1 MGHAVDKDLLH
12 LVQDEVRD
20 LIKDYQTIES
30 QVNLQNKQIDKVE
43 EDVSTL
49 KDQFASQEAGCLST
63 IEKKLQEFEKNR
75 SEEIGQVLKRLLSFE
90 AQLSMRL
97 GLVEVGLAKTV
108 DNLQQLKQSQTK
120 TDDRVEQLEQSQTKT
135 DDRVDQ
141 LEQRQTKTIE
151 RVEQVE
157 QNQTR
162 TDDRVEQLEPS
173 QIKTNERVE
182 HIEQI
187 QTKTDDRIEQIEQSR
202 CKTVHRVEQLE
213 QSQTKTDD
221 RVEKLEQSQTK
232 TTDRVEQLEQSQ
244 ARAGDRLKELEQR
257 CDQVEQIEAE
267 VKCLKTNNSLLGKLS
282 LRSNYWPSVFKTFF
296 LASRC
301 MVIASGLVC

>member
-63 IEKKLQEFEKNR
+63 MEKKLQEFEKNR

-162 TDDRVEQLEPS
+162 TDDRVEQLEQS
-173 QIKTNERVE
+173 QIKTNERAE

-202 CKTVHRVEQLE
+202 CKTVHRVEQ
-213 QSQTKTDD
+213 
-221 RVEKLEQSQTK
+221 LEQSQTK

-296 LASRC
+296 LASRWLLP
-301 MVIASGLVC
+301 VG

>member
-20 LIKDYQTIES
+20 LIKDYQTMES

-43 EDVSTL
+43 EDVSIL
-49 KDQFASQEAGCLST
+49 KDQFPSQEVGFLST
-63 IEKKLQEFEKNR
+63 MEKKLQDFEKNR
-75 SEEIGQVLKRLLSFE
+75 SEEIGQVLERLLSFE

-108 DNLQQLKQSQTK
+108 DNLEQLKQSRTK
-120 TDDRVEQLEQSQTKT
+120 TDDRVEQLEQNQTKT
-135 DDRVDQ
+135 DDRVEQ

-162 TDDRVEQLEPS
+162 TDDRVEQLEQS
-173 QIKTNERVE
+173 QIKTNERAE

-202 CKTVHRVEQLE
+202 CKTIHRVEQLE

-221 RVEKLEQSQTK
+221 RVEQVEQIQTK

-244 ARAGDRLKELEQR
+244 ARAGDRLEELEQR

-267 VKCLKTNNSLLGKLS
+267 VKCLKTNNSQLGKLS
-282 LRSNYWPSVFKTFF
+282 LRLNYWPSVFKSFF
-296 LASRC
+296 
-301 MVIASGLVC
+301 

>member
-1 MGHAVDKDLLH
+1 MGQVVDKDLLH
-12 LVQDEVRD
+12 LVQDEVKD

-63 IEKKLQEFEKNR
+63 MEKKLQEFEKNR

-162 TDDRVEQLEPS
+162 TDDRVEQLEQS
-173 QIKTNERVE
+173 QIKTNERAE

-202 CKTVHRVEQLE
+202 CKTVHRVEQ
-213 QSQTKTDD
+213 
-221 RVEKLEQSQTK
+221 LEQSQTK

-296 LASRC
+296 LASRWLLP
-301 MVIASGLVC
+301 VG

>member
-43 EDVSTL
+43 EDVSIL
-49 KDQFASQEAGCLST
+49 KDQFSSQEVGFLST
-63 IEKKLQEFEKNR
+63 MEKKLQEFEKNR
-75 SEEIGQVLKRLLSFE
+75 SEEIGQVLERLLSFE

-108 DNLQQLKQSQTK
+108 DNLEQLKQSQTK

-162 TDDRVEQLEPS
+162 TDDRVEQLEQS
-173 QIKTNERVE
+173 QIKTNERAE
-182 HIEQI
+182 HIAQI

-296 LASRC
+296 LASRWLLP
-301 MVIASGLVC
+301 VG

>member
-1 MGHAVDKDLLH
+1 MGHAVDTDLLH

-30 QVNLQNKQIDKVE
+30 QVNLQSKQIDKVE
-43 EDVSTL
+43 EDVSIL
-49 KDQFASQEAGCLST
+49 KDQFSSQEASFLST
-63 IEKKLQEFEKNR
+63 MEKKQQEIVMNR
-75 SEEIGQVLKRLLSFE
+75 SEEIGRVLERLLSLE

-97 GLVEVGLAKTV
+97 ELVEVGLAKTV
-108 DNLQQLKQSQTK
+108 DNLEQLKQSQTK

-135 DDRVDQ
+135 DDRVEQ
-141 LEQRQTKTIE
+141 LEQ
-151 RVEQVE
+151 
-157 QNQTR
+157 
-162 TDDRVEQLEPS
+162 S
-173 QIKTNERVE
+173 QIKTNERAE

-202 CKTVHRVEQLE
+202 CKTVHKVEQLE

-257 CDQVEQIEAE
+257 CDQVKQIEAE
-267 VKCLKTNNSLLGKLS
+267 VKCLKTNNSQLGKLS
-282 LRSNYWPSVFKTFF
+282 LRSNYWPSVFKSFF
-296 LASRC
+296 LATRWLLP
-301 MVIASGLVC
+301 VG

>member
-49 KDQFASQEAGCLST
+49 KDQFSSQEAGFLST
-63 IEKKLQEFEKNR
+63 MEKKLQEVVTNR

-97 GLVEVGLAKTV
+97 ELVAVGLAKTV
-108 DNLQQLKQSQTK
+108 DNLEQLEQSQIK
-120 TDDRVEQLEQSQTKT
+120 TDDRVEQ
-135 DDRVDQ
+135 
-141 LEQRQTKTIE
+141 
-151 RVEQVE
+151 VEQ
-157 QNQTR
+157 
-162 TDDRVEQLEPS
+162 
-173 QIKTNERVE
+173 I
-182 HIEQI
+182 
-187 QTKTDDRIEQIEQSR
+187 
-202 CKTVHRVEQLE
+202 
-213 QSQTKTDD
+213 
-221 RVEKLEQSQTK
+221 QTK

-244 ARAGDRLKELEQR
+244 ARAGDRREELEQR

-296 LASRC
+296 LASRWLLS
-301 MVIASGLVC
+301 VG

>member
-43 EDVSTL
+43 EDVSIL
-49 KDQFASQEAGCLST
+49 KDQFSSQEVGFLST
-63 IEKKLQEFEKNR
+63 MEKKLQEFEKNR
-75 SEEIGQVLKRLLSFE
+75 SEEIGQVLKRLLTFE

-97 GLVEVGLAKTV
+97 ELVEVGLAKTV
-108 DNLQQLKQSQTK
+108 GNLEQLKQSQTK

-151 RVEQVE
+151 RVEQ
-157 QNQTR
+157 NQTR
-162 TDDRVEQLEPS
+162 TDDRVEQLEQS
-173 QIKTNERVE
+173 QIKTNERAE

-202 CKTVHRVEQLE
+202 CKTIHRVEQLE

-221 RVEKLEQSQTK
+221 RVEQVEQIQTK

-244 ARAGDRLKELEQR
+244 ARAGDRLEELEQR

-267 VKCLKTNNSLLGKLS
+267 VKCLKTNNSQLGKLS
-282 LRSNYWPSVFKTFF
+282 LRLNYWPSVFKSFF
-296 LASRC
+296 
-301 MVIASGLVC
+301 

>member
-1 MGHAVDKDLLH
+1 MGQVVDKDLLH

-30 QVNLQNKQIDKVE
+30 QVNLQSKQIDKVE
-43 EDVSTL
+43 EDVSIL
-49 KDQFASQEAGCLST
+49 KDQFSSQEASFLST
-63 IEKKLQEFEKNR
+63 MEKKQQEIVMNR
-75 SEEIGQVLKRLLSFE
+75 SEEIGRVLERLLSLE

-97 GLVEVGLAKTV
+97 ELVEVGLAKTV
-108 DNLQQLKQSQTK
+108 DNLEKLEQRQTK
-120 TDDRVEQLEQSQTKT
+120 TDDRVEQLEQ
-135 DDRVDQ
+135 
-141 LEQRQTKTIE
+141 RQTKTVE

-157 QNQTR
+157 QSQTK
-162 TDDRVEQLEPS
+162 TDDKVEQLEQS
-173 QIKTNERVE
+173 QIKTNERAE

-187 QTKTDDRIEQIEQSR
+187 QTKTDDRIEQIEQSQ

-221 RVEKLEQSQTK
+221 RVEQVEQIQTK

-244 ARAGDRLKELEQR
+244 ARAGDRLEELEQR

-267 VKCLKTNNSLLGKLS
+267 VKCLKTNNSKLGKLS
-282 LRSNYWPSVFKTFF
+282 LRSNYWPSVFKSVF
-296 LASRC
+296 
-301 MVIASGLVC
+301 

>member
-43 EDVSTL
+43 EDVSIL
-49 KDQFASQEAGCLST
+49 KDQFSSQEAGFLST
-63 IEKKLQEFEKNR
+63 MEKKLQDFEKNR
-75 SEEIGQVLKRLLSFE
+75 SEEIGQVLERLLSFE

-108 DNLQQLKQSQTK
+108 DNLEQLKQSQTK

-162 TDDRVEQLEPS
+162 TDDRVEQLEQS
-173 QIKTNERVE
+173 QIKTNERAE

-221 RVEKLEQSQTK
+221 RVEQLEQSQTK

-296 LASRC
+296 
-301 MVIASGLVC
+301 

>member
-43 EDVSTL
+43 EDVSIL
-49 KDQFASQEAGCLST
+49 KDQFSSQEAGFLST
-63 IEKKLQEFEKNR
+63 MEKKLQEFEKNR
-75 SEEIGQVLKRLLSFE
+75 SEEIGQVLKRLLTFE

-97 GLVEVGLAKTV
+97 ELVEVGLAKTV
-108 DNLQQLKQSQTK
+108 DNLEQLKQSQTK

-135 DDRVDQ
+135 DDRVEQ
-141 LEQRQTKTIE
+141 LEQ
-151 RVEQVE
+151 
-157 QNQTR
+157 
-162 TDDRVEQLEPS
+162 S
-173 QIKTNERVE
+173 QIKTNERAE

-187 QTKTDDRIEQIEQSR
+187 QTTTDDRIEQIEQSR
-202 CKTVHRVEQLE
+202 CKTIHRIEQLE

-221 RVEKLEQSQTK
+221 RVEQVEQIQTM

-244 ARAGDRLKELEQR
+244 TRAGDRLEELEQR
-257 CDQVEQIEAE
+257 CDQVKQIEAE
-267 VKCLKTNNSLLGKLS
+267 VKCLKTNNSQLGKLS
-282 LRSNYWPSVFKTFF
+282 LRSNYWPSVFKSFF
-296 LASRC
+296 LATRWLLP
-301 MVIASGLVC
+301 VG

>member
-43 EDVSTL
+43 EDVSIL
-49 KDQFASQEAGCLST
+49 KDQFSSQEIGFLST
-63 IEKKLQEFEKNR
+63 MEKKLQEFEKNR
-75 SEEIGQVLKRLLSFE
+75 SEEIGQVLKRLLTFE

-108 DNLQQLKQSQTK
+108 DNLEQLKQSQTK
-120 TDDRVEQLEQSQTKT
+120 TDDRVEQ
-135 DDRVDQ
+135 
-141 LEQRQTKTIE
+141 
-151 RVEQVE
+151 
-157 QNQTR
+157 
-162 TDDRVEQLEPS
+162 
-173 QIKTNERVE
+173 
-182 HIEQI
+182 
-187 QTKTDDRIEQIEQSR
+187 
-202 CKTVHRVEQLE
+202 
-213 QSQTKTDD
+213 
-221 RVEKLEQSQTK
+221 LEQSQTK

-296 LASRC
+296 LASRWLLP
-301 MVIASGLVC
+301 VG

>member
-43 EDVSTL
+43 EDVSIL
-49 KDQFASQEAGCLST
+49 KDQFPSQEVGFLST
-63 IEKKLQEFEKNR
+63 MEKKLQDFEKNR
-75 SEEIGQVLKRLLSFE
+75 SEEIGQVLERLLSFE

-97 GLVEVGLAKTV
+97 ELVEVGLAKTV
-108 DNLQQLKQSQTK
+108 DNLEQLKQSQTK

-135 DDRVDQ
+135 DDRVEQ
-141 LEQRQTKTIE
+141 LEQ
-151 RVEQVE
+151 
-157 QNQTR
+157 
-162 TDDRVEQLEPS
+162 S
-173 QIKTNERVE
+173 QIKTNKRAE

-221 RVEKLEQSQTK
+221 RVEQVEQIQTK

-244 ARAGDRLKELEQR
+244 ARAGDRLEELEQR

-267 VKCLKTNNSLLGKLS
+267 VKCLKTNNCQLGKLS
-282 LRSNYWPSVFKTFF
+282 VS
-296 LASRC
+296 A
-301 MVIASGLVC
+301 

>member
-20 LIKDYQTIES
+20 LIKDYQTMES

-43 EDVSTL
+43 EDVSIL
-49 KDQFASQEAGCLST
+49 KDQFSSQEAGFLST
-63 IEKKLQEFEKNR
+63 MEKKLQDFEKNR
-75 SEEIGQVLKRLLSFE
+75 SEEIGQVLERLLSFE

-151 RVEQVE
+151 RVEQ
-157 QNQTR
+157 NQTR
-162 TDDRVEQLEPS
+162 TDDRVEQLEQS
-173 QIKTNERVE
+173 QIKTNERAE

-267 VKCLKTNNSLLGKLS
+267 VKCLITNNSLLGKLS

-296 LASRC
+296 FSFKV
-301 MVIASGLVC
+301 VIASGLVC